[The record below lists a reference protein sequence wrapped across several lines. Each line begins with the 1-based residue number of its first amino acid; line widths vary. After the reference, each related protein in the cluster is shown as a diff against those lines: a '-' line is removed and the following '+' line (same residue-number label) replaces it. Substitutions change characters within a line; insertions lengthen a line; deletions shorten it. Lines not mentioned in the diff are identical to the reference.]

1 MAPQIFRTDA
11 RRRQLQI
18 MQLILAAAAAIA
30 MLALFNAAHPDTT
43 GAAPGSVRLAA
54 LDSLLPASPLGL
66 AGGGLATDDSDD
78 QAQQQE
84 QQDLQQMQQSMQQA
98 EQQNEQAE
106 QQFNQDM
113 QQQTYDNQFNNQ

>member
-1 MAPQIFRTDA
+1 
-11 RRRQLQI
+11 

-30 MLALFNAAHPDTT
+30 MLALLNAPHPDTT
-43 GAAPGSVRLAA
+43 GTALGSVRLTA
-54 LDSLLPASPLGL
+54 LDSPLPASPPAL

-84 QQDLQQMQQSMQQA
+84 QQAQQQMQQSMQQA

-113 QQQTYDNQFNNQ
+113 QQQQTYENEFNNQ

>member
-1 MAPQIFRTDA
+1 
-11 RRRQLQI
+11 

-30 MLALFNAAHPDTT
+30 MLALFNAAPPDTT
-43 GAAPGSVRLAA
+43 GTALGSVRLSAI
-54 LDSLLPASPLGL
+54 DSSLPAAGPGL

-84 QQDLQQMQQSMQQA
+84 QQSMQQA

-113 QQQTYDNQFNNQ
+113 QQEQTYENQFNN

>member
-1 MAPQIFRTDA
+1 
-11 RRRQLQI
+11 

-30 MLALFNAAHPDTT
+30 MLALFNAPHPDTT
-43 GAAPGSVRLAA
+43 GAARGSVRLAA
-54 LDSLLPASPLGL
+54 LDSPLPASPLGL